1 MNHMRAKGHIFLFSI
16 MTIAFIGSAI
26 AQPHFPTNIVI
37 VKDSQTQLTH
47 SVSIEQLLQS
57 KAVDLKVCDIDA
69 VGQFEADIS
78 KLLPGDELKARQV
91 LEEYINR
98 TGRDA
103 FEQEAIRAYQGI
115 MAVVRYELE
124 KYPAIVFDDES
135 VIYGV
140 TDLDEALNRYG
151 AWKAGQVERQ

>member
-1 MNHMRAKGHIFLFSI
+1 MNHSFNIKIILLAAASI
-16 MTIAFIGSAI
+16 VCDLVN
-26 AQPHFPTNIVI
+26 AQPYLPSSIIVT
-37 VKDSQTQLTH
+37 KDSRTELARSPEVERLLKLH
-47 SVSIEQLLQS
+47 EIELGIHDMD
-57 KAVDLKVCDIDA
+57 AVDR
-69 VGQFEADIS
+69 FES
-78 KLLPGDELKARQV
+78 GVNQLLPGDESKARQV

-124 KYPAIVFDDES
+124 KYPAIVFDGES

-140 TDLDEALNRYG
+140 MDLDEALNRYD
-151 AWKAGQVERQ
+151 AWKAKQVEMP

>member
-1 MNHMRAKGHIFLFSI
+1 MRAKAHIFLFSI
-16 MTIAFIGSAI
+16 MAIAFVGSAI
-26 AQPHFPTNIVI
+26 AQPHFPSNIVV
-37 VKDSQTQLTH
+37 VKNSQTQLIQ
-47 SVSIEQLLQS
+47 SESIEQFLQS
-57 KAVDLKVCDIDA
+57 NAVDLRVYGIDA
-69 VGQFEADIS
+69 VGQFESDIS
-78 KLLPGDELKARQV
+78 KLLPGDESKARQV

-98 TGRDA
+98 IGRDV

-140 TDLDEALNRYG
+140 TDLGEALNRYD
-151 AWKAGQVERQ
+151 AWKAGQAERQ